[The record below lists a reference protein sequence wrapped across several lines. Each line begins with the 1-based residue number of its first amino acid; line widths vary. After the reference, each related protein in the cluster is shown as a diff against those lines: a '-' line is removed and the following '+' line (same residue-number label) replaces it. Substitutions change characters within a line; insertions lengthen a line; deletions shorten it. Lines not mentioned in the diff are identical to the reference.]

1 MCFGG
6 LLNFSQYGL
15 DALTHKTFRNN
26 PIPVNLMLLVI
37 ALIVGLV
44 LLGYVWRNS
53 LSIKR
58 ELLEEEAEE
67 AREVL
72 MPAATDTI

>member
-15 DALTHKTFRNN
+15 DALTHITFRNN

-37 ALIVGLV
+37 ALIVGIILV
-44 LLGYVWRNS
+44 VYVWRNT

-58 ELLEEEAEE
+58 GLLEDEAEE

-72 MPAATDTI
+72 MPAATDTL